1 MYYITEFDI
10 LDTIYKLRCAP
21 LDWIMRFFTILG
33 EGGVF
38 WISVVIVLIIIPKT
52 RRVGICAAA
61 ALTVEAL
68 IVNVTIKPV
77 VKRVRPCFANTSRTI
92 DTIVRVPNDYSF
104 PSGHAAASFVVSTVI
119 ARHKRLYGAISLITS
134 VLIGFSR
141 LYFYVHYP
149 TDVLTG
155 AVIGVIVGIL
165 MDKLTIYMLKRH
177 DAKKNALTAESE
189 NNCQDSPEDTLTVTA
204 SHREK

>member
-10 LDTIYKLRCAP
+10 LDTIYKLRCTP
-21 LDWIMRFFTILG
+21 LDWIMRFFTMLG

-61 ALTVEAL
+61 ALAVEAL

-77 VKRVRPCFANTSRTI
+77 VKRVRPCLANSSRTI

-177 DAKKNALTAESE
+177 DAKKNALTAQSE
-189 NNCQDSPEDTLTVTA
+189 NNCKDSPEDTFDVTA
-204 SHREK
+204 SHREE